1 MNRCRSILL
10 ASMMGFLFLF
20 ISNSLSA
27 ISSYSNA
34 DYLRTLNRFAS
45 VGTMDSMFFNPA
57 GTVRMPD
64 GIYIQG
70 NVDFPIVSRSLLD
83 LKPTY
88 KTMGLGLPAT
98 SVGFVYKRAG
108 SSVFVTLMPSVANGL
123 KLPGLVVPPAAAATP
138 AEPGESE
145 SDQARKKQEAASTT
159 VIDSDYNFQVMMYE
173 LTAGGAF
180 SFNDVVA
187 MSFGA
192 RLIADIDTTAIN
204 YTFSQAEKA
213 YREKYKNDVM
223 TFGAAMHAGL
233 LVTPAPWFAMS
244 LNLHSGGFGI
254 GQRSVV
260 SKILPPSE
268 EEEGGPKTTPSIGE
282 KRPQEGGFIVRGLP
296 ARLDLGFL
304 FDINDIMKLQLT
316 GQARIQLFKNT
327 DKGVTFDLS
336 SISLGYSAG
345 LGMDFKF
352 TPNFTWG
359 LGVLYSDDRIKDTS
373 YYTPVD
379 SLNAVRLRSITV
391 GTGVTFDMGD
401 MFGMSLSAAYP
412 LYFTT
417 ENGFSVSDL
426 TMPGG
431 RKAKISDVLIAIG
444 LNVKLDGLF

>member
-1 MNRCRSILL
+1 MNRFRSIL
-10 ASMMGFLFLF
+10 AGMMGFVFLSVSGNLF
-20 ISNSLSA
+20 A
-27 ISSYSNA
+27 ISTYSNA

-88 KTMGLGLPAT
+88 KTLGLGLPGT

-108 SSVFVTLMPSVANGL
+108 SSVFVTLMPSVGSGL
-123 KLPGLVVPPAAAATP
+123 KMPGLVVPATTTSPPALLEPPQPGPT
-138 AEPGESE
+138 EPGPGAG
-145 SDQARKKQEAASTT
+145 ARNTTIT
-159 VIDSDYNFQVMMYE
+159 VIDSDYSFQTMMYE

-204 YTFSQAEKA
+204 YTFSDGAKA
-213 YREKYKNDVM
+213 YREKYKNDIT

-254 GQRSVV
+254 GMGNATSN
-260 SKILPPSE
+260 ILPAGTQAPA
-268 EEEGGPKTTPSIGE
+268 TTPSKLE
-282 KRPQEGGFIVRGLP
+282 KRTQGGGFLVHGLP

-304 FDINDIMKLQLT
+304 FDVNDIMKLQLT

-352 TPNFTWG
+352 SPNFIWG
-359 LGVLYSDDRIKDTS
+359 LGVLYSDDRVKDTA

-379 SLNAVRLRSITV
+379 SLNEVRLRSITV
-391 GTGVTFDMGD
+391 GTGVTFNMGN

-417 ENGFSVSDL
+417 EKGFSVTDL

-431 RKAKISDVLIAIG
+431 RKAKISDIIIAIG